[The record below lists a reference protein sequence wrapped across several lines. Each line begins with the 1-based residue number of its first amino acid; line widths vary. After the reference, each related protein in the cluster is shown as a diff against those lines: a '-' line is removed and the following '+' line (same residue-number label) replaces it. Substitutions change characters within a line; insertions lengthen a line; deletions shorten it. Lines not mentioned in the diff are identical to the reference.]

1 MSLDLREVDII
12 FFLRESMQA
21 HIANWGG
28 AVGTEEEEERE
39 S

>member
-1 MSLDLREVDII
+1 MSLDLREVDI
-12 FFLRESMQA
+12 FFLRESVQA
-21 HIANWGG
+21 HMQIGG